1 MAVCVCIWWETN
13 RLIWWEHRLVDLS
26 EMEQVFYFCIVSG
39 HGHAHSTFQPWSRH
53 KNGATWIELWMS
65 AGQISLDWKYFT
77 FFFAKKMS
85 KRLGNRNKVIITRQ
99 AMHIGFIT
107 RPKVIFYSPKRLVKY
122 NFWTRDINLY
132 VTAWCVI
139 IPKYDTSLNQF
150 I

>member
-1 MAVCVCIWWETN
+1 M
-13 RLIWWEHRLVDLS
+13 LVKARWVEYTL
-26 EMEQVFYFCIVSG
+26 
-39 HGHAHSTFQPWSRH
+39 H
-53 KNGATWIELWMS
+53 
-65 AGQISLDWKYFT
+65 
-77 FFFAKKMS
+77 FFPEKMS

-139 IPKYDTSLNQF
+139 IPNYYMKRESMQDMRKVIWSWTDLHSIIQCHLSIGYEKSHN
-150 I
+150 